1 MALPLPRLGPK
12 TNPPDVVDDVNH
24 VIDEIE
30 DTIQNVG
37 LVGEVKIVALPA
49 APPGW
54 LICDGRLI
62 SRVTYATLFSAIGVT
77 FGAGDGQTTFALP
90 DLRDKTVMGVS
101 PNAGLGGVKAAS
113 TTVLKSANLPKHTHT
128 IAHQHDVRHDHPSFN
143 ISGGSHSHTV
153 VARTRLP
160 GNQDVPQTNRVS
172 GGGGTSNINNNTAVN
187 TSSSHTHSVNVP
199 PITVTSGGS
208 KTASSGDG
216 GFAAT
221 PLDITPAHVR
231 LNHIIYAGV

>member
-30 DTIQNVG
+30 DTVQNVG
-37 LVGEVKIVALPA
+37 LVGEVKIVALPT

-113 TTVLKSANLPKHTHT
+113 TTVLRGANIPLHGHT
-128 IAHQHDVRHDHPSFN
+128 IAHQHDVTHDHRGQHPPRVA
-143 ISGGSHSHTV
+143 HSHTI
-153 VARTRLP
+153 VAPEAAKQPGRPADEPRL
-160 GNQDVPQTNRVS
+160 GRRRHV
-172 GGGGTSNINNNTAVN
+172 NINDNTAIN
-187 TSSSHTHSVNVP
+187 TSSSHTHSVNGP
-199 PITVTSGGS
+199 QTVTTGGS
-208 KTASSGDG
+208 NTAPSGDG
-216 GFAAT
+216 DSKQPPSTSPQPMSG
-221 PLDITPAHVR
+221 
-231 LNHIIYAGV
+231 